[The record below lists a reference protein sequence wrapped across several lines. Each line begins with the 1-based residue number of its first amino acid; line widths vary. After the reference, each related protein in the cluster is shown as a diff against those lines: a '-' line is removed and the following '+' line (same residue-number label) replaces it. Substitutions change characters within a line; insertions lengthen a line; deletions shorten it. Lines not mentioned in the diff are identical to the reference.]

1 MFYRILQVL
10 FIIAAAFV
18 LTVPAQ
24 AQSTTHIYELRTY
37 TAHEGRLND
46 VLNRF
51 RDHTA
56 RIFARY
62 GMVSIGYWVPKDQ
75 PNTLIY
81 VLQHPSRAAADKNW
95 DAFRKDAEWVAARD
109 ASMKNGPIVEKTH
122 SVFMEPTAF
131 SALK

>member
-1 MFYRILQVL
+1 MFNRILQVL

-56 RIFARY
+56 RIFARH
-62 GMVSIGYWVPKDQ
+62 GMVSIGDVNAFHTDNQ
-75 PNTLIY
+75 EAHIHFLNDY
-81 VLQHPSRAAADKNW
+81 VFGRS
-95 DAFRKDAEWVAARD
+95 
-109 ASMKNGPIVEKTH
+109 
-122 SVFMEPTAF
+122 
-131 SALK
+131 

>member
-1 MFYRILQVL
+1 MFNRILQVL
-10 FIIAAAFV
+10 FFIAAAFV

-51 RDHTA
+51 RDHTV
-56 RIFARY
+56 RIFARH
-62 GMVSIGYWVPKDQ
+62 GMVSVGYWVPKDQ

-81 VLQHPSRAAADKNW
+81 VLQHPSREAADKNW
-95 DAFRKDAEWVAARD
+95 DAFRKDAEWIAARD
-109 ASMKNGPIVEKTH
+109 ASIVNGQIVAKTQ
-122 SVFMEPTAF
+122 SVFMDPAAF